1 MTLLI
6 LSVGKLAVVFKDF
19 ITIEN
24 FLQDLVVWSNLLEK
38 WIVHFTTSRWVN
50 SDEIASSLV
59 FKDSFANILFVPKV
73 GRSFKWF
80 EQWRELNRI
89 FIDESFDMIVHLLG
103 ALSSEYLGAH
113 HISIK
118 TAALNS
124 ITKT

>member
-6 LSVGKLAVVFKDF
+6 LSVGKLAVVFQDF

-59 FKDSFANILFVPKV
+59 FKDSFANILFVSKI

-80 EQWRELNRI
+80 EQW
-89 FIDESFDMIVHLLG
+89 
-103 ALSSEYLGAH
+103 
-113 HISIK
+113 
-118 TAALNS
+118 
-124 ITKT
+124 